1 MKKYKIGIEE
11 TLVQEFEVEAKNFN
25 EALNIAKDN
34 YNNGEFVLSPGE
46 VQCKKNSRYISQFS
60 MFRMGRILI
69 LCKMAWQLVALYSKK
84 YFVKIL

>member
-34 YNNGEFVLSPGE
+34 YNNGEFVLSRE
-46 VQCKKNSRYISQFS
+46 KCNVKK
-60 MFRMGRILI
+60 
-69 LCKMAWQLVALYSKK
+69 
-84 YFVKIL
+84 

>member
-46 VQCKKNSRYISQFS
+46 AQCKKIAVTYPNSQCSEWEEF
-60 MFRMGRILI
+60 
-69 LCKMAWQLVALYSKK
+69 
-84 YFVKIL
+84 